1 MTDIVNMQT
10 RIPKPGMF
18 KEVLD
23 EMATQF
29 KKIDRP
35 GVIYFPTS
43 QFQLIKSGITAAFP
57 STTSDSENYM
67 DSVLED
73 ESSDYWKYLKSVGS
87 KCESMSQNSLIVIED
102 TENNLT
108 APKFLLRT
116 FIKAK
121 RGKAPRVIE
130 ILKEIRAKRDDK
142 PMIARPL
149 AGSWDIVR
157 LSTPFESLEDLTQ
170 MFEKIRTP
178 ENQNL
183 ITEMSDITL
192 EMFRDVN
199 RIYISNWPS

>member
-57 STTSDSENYM
+57 STTSDSEKYM
-67 DSVLED
+67 DSVLD
-73 ESSDYWKYLKSVGS
+73 DDSSDYWKYLKSIGT
-87 KCESMSQNSLIVIED
+87 KCESMSQNSLIVIEH

-121 RGKAPRVIE
+121 RGKSPRLIE
-130 ILKEIRAKRDDK
+130 ILKEIRAKRDNK
-142 PMIARPL
+142 AMIVRPL
-149 AGSWDIVR
+149 AGSWDMVR
-157 LSTPFESLEDLTQ
+157 LSPAFESLEDLTQ
-170 MFEKIRTP
+170 MSANIRTP
-178 ENQNL
+178 ENENL
-183 ITEMSDITL
+183 FKEMNDITL
-192 EMFRDVN
+192 EMYRDVN
-199 RIYISNWPS
+199 RIYNWNWPS